1 MISMCIKESLSNL
14 FAENFATGI
23 PSTRLQHIDLINR
36 KVAKMPMFTKR
47 ILKSGKELIFAVML
61 ALIASPAVADDSP
74 VAEKQVVARVNGIAI
89 LDEDL
94 TPLVE
99 KRILEYR
106 KLGAKAKQDE
116 IKQRLQHEELDRL
129 ISQELLAQAGAALK
143 LNDLEQRIDKRLGVS
158 AKSSGNINL
167 PDKNS
172 DVSLRNK
179 IRRDVLIDAYLDQQG
194 ISTLQIPEKE
204 LRLFYEKTPRNFV
217 EPQSVKARHILVTI
231 PKKAT
236 PEQEHEAD
244 SKAKLILAE
253 VKKGRDFAEV
263 ARQYSDCT
271 SKEKGGDLGFIS
283 PGFMPKEFDAVAFS
297 LKVGETSGIVKTRH
311 GLHIISVEEKKPE
324 KIKEFSEVK
333 TFIAG
338 YLKKDYQRKKVD
350 ELVKELRK
358 PAKVEILIK

>member
-1 MISMCIKESLSNL
+1 MCIKESLSNL

-61 ALIASPAVADDSP
+61 ALIASPAVAADSP

-89 LDEDL
+89 LDVDL
-94 TPLVE
+94 APLVE

-283 PGFMPKEFDAVAFS
+283 PGFMPKE
-297 LKVGETSGIVKTRH
+297 
-311 GLHIISVEEKKPE
+311 KKPE